1 MKITDELVDYIAE
14 LSRLEIE
21 PEERHPIAQELDII
35 IEYMDRMGELDTS
48 DIEAMSH
55 VLQIKNVFRKDEVKP
70 STDRELLLNQA
81 PERDDE
87 SFVVPKTVE

>member
-14 LSRLEIE
+14 LSRLELE
-21 PEERHPIAQELDII
+21 PEERHLIAQELDII
-35 IEYMDRMGELDTS
+35 IGYMDSMGELDTS

-70 STDRELLLNQA
+70 STDRELLLKEA